1 MIEVCKVLL
10 WVKNLIETNKG
21 KENYAE
27 TLYKWDYR
35 MTKST
40 SRERIYSETNST
52 REDEVKRQQTNCQ
65 IGSSKCKYNAP

>member
-21 KENYAE
+21 KEKWENYAE

-35 MTKST
+35 MTNRT
-40 SRERIYSETNST
+40 SREKIYSETNST
-52 REDEVKRQQTNCQ
+52 RR
-65 IGSSKCKYNAP
+65 